1 MRVWHVPFLACL
13 WATTCLIVHDGMA
26 QVGLGNLSL
35 FSLFNKY
42 FLIAPELS
50 KIQQQFE
57 ETYLH
62 ASRGKRTKHHK
73 MTGEKLS
80 QVGENDVKL
89 CHVFQEHGDPFH
101 SAGEHELINMLT
113 QSVMS
118 EAVTNDILQR
128 DIIGQQMFVDF
139 VNQCLIDG
147 TLSVWGK
154 MTKRNLKTFKSESAT
169 TEIKIGNQ
177 LIMIKEEQNLLNA
190 SLLFQ
195 EVAQNLI

>member
-1 MRVWHVPFLACL
+1 
-13 WATTCLIVHDGMA
+13 
-26 QVGLGNLSL
+26 
-35 FSLFNKY
+35 
-42 FLIAPELS
+42 
-50 KIQQQFE
+50 
-57 ETYLH
+57 
-62 ASRGKRTKHHK
+62 
-73 MTGEKLS
+73 MTGEKLL

-118 EAVTNDILQR
+118 EAVTNAILQR
-128 DIIGQQMFVDF
+128 DVIGQQMFVDF

-177 LIMIKEEQNLLNA
+177 LIKIKEERNLLQRFIVISRSRPELDLKVCIGEFEFGVVPRSLFSADGCLPLPYDKA
-190 SLLFQ
+190 SILHIL
-195 EVAQNLI
+195 ENLEQVLKNLKKKVRQKKREKEKKMKRPKT